1 LPPPSSAV
9 TFGICQFW
17 SRSMHLSTRLSAFCA
32 SAVLFWATPALFWAT
47 PAFAGPETALREFAG
62 GQVKK
67 GVRTIGMGGDGATTG
82 NYALVYKDASS
93 AIVDEG
99 VVTFGDTGNLM
110 TFSAV
115 GFTTPTFWNDAAF
128 YIIALTQRATDV
140 SVWSMTP
147 TNAAKPAS
155 RGNLSDS
162 SVFVKFAKPITST
175 LSFGLMGA
183 FELSDALLLPDNG
196 GAAIRY
202 QTSYLP
208 SGGAGLHWHPDEHWQ
223 VGARVILNHDW
234 ETRTQ
239 GTETKS
245 GLLRSYEYRLG
256 VAYAPWPGTLLDVGV
271 AGLDRANHVEGTA
284 TFVVQPTLG
293 IEQVLVKKTLWLRG
307 GLDETTWTGGASI
320 AVGPMKLDMAVLR
333 NLAAAR
339 TGDVFG
345 KSNWSVIGTLGFDYE
360 RFLKHEVQ
368 PQPKAPIPEAAPQP
382 PPSANPLPELPD
394 IPPPPV
400 EDKPKAEPEPT
411 R

>member
-1 LPPPSSAV
+1 MRTGVMMMRWQVLAVVMAIQVLSA
-9 TFGICQFW
+9 TFG
-17 SRSMHLSTRLSAFCA
+17 
-32 SAVLFWATPALFWAT
+32 VLPAY
-47 PAFAGPETALREFAG
+47 AGPETALREFAG

-82 NYALVYKDASS
+82 NYALVYKDANS

-99 VVTFGDTGNLM
+99 AVTFGDTGNLM

-115 GFTTPTFWNDAAF
+115 GFTTPTFWNDATF
-128 YIIALTQRATDV
+128 YVIALTQRAADV
-140 SVWSMTP
+140 AVWSVTP
-147 TNAAKPAS
+147 SNANKPAS
-155 RGNLSDS
+155 HGNLSDS
-162 SVFVKFAKPITST
+162 SVFVKFAKPITPT

-239 GTETKS
+239 GVQARS

-256 VAYAPWPGTLLDVGV
+256 VAYSPWKGTLIDVGG
-271 AGLDRANHVEGTA
+271 AALDRANHVEGTA
-284 TFVVQPTLG
+284 TFAVQPTVG
-293 IEQVLVKKTLWLRG
+293 VEQMIVAKTFWLRA
-307 GLDETTWTGGASI
+307 GLDETTWTAGTSGA
-320 AVGPMKLDMAVLR
+320 AGPVKLDVAVLR

-345 KSNWSVIGTLGFDYE
+345 KSNWSVIGTLSFDYE
-360 RFLKHEVQ
+360 RFLHAPEV
-368 PQPKAPIPEAAPQP
+368 K
-382 PPSANPLPELPD
+382 
-394 IPPPPV
+394 
-400 EDKPKAEPEPT
+400 
-411 R
+411 